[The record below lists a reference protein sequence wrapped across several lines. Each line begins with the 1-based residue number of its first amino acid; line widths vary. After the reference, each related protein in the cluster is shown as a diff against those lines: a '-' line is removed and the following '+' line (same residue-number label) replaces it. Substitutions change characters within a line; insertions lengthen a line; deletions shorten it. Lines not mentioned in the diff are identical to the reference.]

1 MKRMIAVMLACIFT
15 VQVYGVCFAMDD
27 KGEGMQGKKKM
38 EQTME
43 KRQAKHVEKM
53 TKELNLTP
61 EQKTKLEAILKENG
75 DNMKAEM
82 EKMKET
88 HKTMQE
94 AKDQKIKEI
103 LTPEQAQKF
112 DKMKEENKAKMEKK
126 MKKHG
131 GKCDD
136 DKDMK

>member
-1 MKRMIAVMLACIFT
+1 MHKLFLVVLLFLIPIAAIAQENSPEL
-15 VQVYGVCFAMDD
+15 D
-27 KGEGMQGKKKM
+27 KLQ
-38 EQTME
+38 
-43 KRQAKHVEKM
+43 
-53 TKELNLTP
+53 KEIQ

-131 GKCDD
+131 EKCDD